1 MDIYESLEKPI
12 ISLAPMEDVTDTVFR
27 NVVSHIQ
34 RPDLFYTE
42 FVNVDGL
49 NSKGKEKVL
58 HRLKHEE
65 LEKPIIVQLW
75 GDNPENFKNSANLV
89 ADMGF
94 DGIDINMGCSVK
106 KVSGH
111 GSGSGL
117 ILSPGLALEIIKS
130 TKEGASNLPVSVKTR
145 LGWDFVDMEWISLLL
160 KQNIRALTI
169 HCRTARGEGAIN
181 ANWSYMEEI
190 VNLRDSISP
199 STLLFGNGDLLSVK
213 QAKSLIKEYRL
224 NGAMIGRAAI
234 SNPWIFS
241 GKEDVSQKER
251 YELFRYHLG
260 MFDKVWGESKDFN
273 GLKKFFKAYIKEF
286 DGANELR
293 QEFMKCKDVEE
304 ALELLNTIS

>member
-27 NVVSHIQ
+27 NAISHIQ

-58 HRLKHEE
+58 HRLKHEKSE
-65 LEKPIIVQLW
+65 RPIIVQLW
-75 GDNPENFKNSANLV
+75 GSNPENFFKSAQMV
-89 ADMGF
+89 GEMGF
-94 DGIDINMGCSVK
+94 AGIDINMGCSVK

-117 ILSPGLALEIIKS
+117 ILSPGLAIKIIKS
-130 TKEGASNLPVSVKTR
+130 TREGAGDLPVSVKTR
-145 LGWDFVDMEWISLLL
+145 LGWDFVDIEWIYLLL

-169 HCRTARGEGAIN
+169 HCRTARGKDAIN
-181 ANWSYMEEI
+181 ANWSYMEE
-190 VNLRDSISP
+190 VVKLRDSISP

-213 QAKSLIKEYRL
+213 QAKSLVKEYRL
-224 NGAMIGRAAI
+224 DGAMIGRAVI

-241 GKEDVSQKER
+241 GKEEISQKER
-251 YELFRYHLG
+251 YDLFKYHLE

-273 GLKKFFKAYIKEF
+273 GLKKFFRAYIKDF

-293 QEFMKCKDVEE
+293 QQFMNCKDVGE
-304 ALELLNTIS
+304 ALELLKTIS